1 MTYPT
6 NQNQTYLTVNDMAKK
21 KKASQAKPGSTVTR
35 KVKSGENKGD
45 TVQFKA
51 NSSSAALPGKL
62 VARRVIKNVGK
73 KNTASSL
80 PKGKKKKKK

>member
-1 MTYPT
+1 MTYLI

-21 KKASQAKPGSTVTR
+21 KASKAKPGSTVTR

-45 TVQFKA
+45 TVEFKA
-51 NSSSAALPGKL
+51 NSSKAALPGKL

-80 PKGKKKKKK
+80 PKGKKKKK